1 MSGKTI
7 GRVVIERY
15 NIFDLANPEE
25 NKPLYRLANRL
36 HVLTRDDTI
45 RSQLL
50 FESGDELSK
59 NSLEESARLLRQ
71 NRYLHE
77 ATISAVPASDGVADI
92 YVTTTDVWTL
102 IPKIDFSRSGGENK
116 YAFGI
121 KEANLLG
128 TGMAVELSRK
138 SDVDRDSSRLKV
150 VDRNL
155 GGSRY
160 VLDMGLSNN
169 SDGHFRRL
177 SLGKPFFALDSRRAR
192 GVNFR
197 DDDSIDTWYE
207 RGEEIADYRHKAAR
221 ADVHLGWSRGLKDG
235 WTKRITS
242 GFVYD
247 DNEFLDAPDSDYPTL
262 VIPENRTLVYPFVAV
277 EWLEDRFEKAN
288 NINQIG
294 RTEDRFM
301 GRRFTA
307 MLGAA
312 TNWLGSDRDAL
323 LLNAR
328 AQAGF
333 GSSKQ
338 DSMIL
343 TAGID
348 TRIEDG
354 DAVNLVVDF
363 SARFFRKQSKKRLGF
378 LALSGIYGHELDLEN
393 RVVIGGESGLRGY
406 PLRYQSGDRR
416 VLFTAEQRFFS
427 DWYPFRL
434 FHVGAAVFYDVGRA
448 WGESPV
454 SSLENEW
461 LHDVGFG
468 LRLGHSRFGF
478 GRVTHIDIAFP
489 LNGDDSI
496 DAVQLL
502 VSTKQTF

>member
-1 MSGKTI
+1 LSGKTI
-7 GRVVIERY
+7 GRVVIERQ

-25 NKPLYRLANRL
+25 NKSLFRLANRL

-50 FESGDELSK
+50 FESGDELSEHA
-59 NSLEESARLLRQ
+59 LEESARLLRQ

-77 ATISAVPASDGVADI
+77 ATISAVPASDGVADV

-102 IPKIDFSRSGGENK
+102 IPKIDFSRSGGENT
-116 YAFGI
+116 YAFGL

-138 SDVDRDSSRLKV
+138 SDVDRYSSRLKV
-150 VDRNL
+150 VDNNL

-160 VLDMGLSNN
+160 VLDMGLSDN
-169 SDGHFRRL
+169 SDGHFRSL
-177 SLGKPFFALDSRRAR
+177 ALGKPFFSLGSRHAR

-197 DDDSIDTWYE
+197 DDDYIDTWYE
-207 RGEEIADYRHKAAR
+207 RGEEIADFRHKAAR
-221 ADVHLGWSRGLKDG
+221 ADIHVGWSGGLRDG

-247 DNEFLDAPDSDYPTL
+247 DNEFQDAPNSDYPTL
-262 VIPENRTLVYPFVAV
+262 VIPEDRTLAYPFIAL
-277 EWLEDRFEKAN
+277 EWLEDRFEKTS

-307 MLGAA
+307 MLGVA
-312 TNWLGSDRDAL
+312 TDWLGSDRDAL
-323 LLNAR
+323 LLNAS

-338 DSMIL
+338 DSIIL
-343 TAGID
+343 VAGLD

-354 DAVNLVVDF
+354 DAVNLMLDF
-363 SARFFRKQSKKRLGF
+363 SAQFFRKQSDKRLAF
-378 LALSGIYGHELDLEN
+378 LSLSGTYGHELDLEN
-393 RVVIGGESGLRGY
+393 RIVVGGESGLRGY
-406 PLRYQSGDRR
+406 PLRYQSGNRR

-434 FHVGAAVFYDVGRA
+434 FHVGAAIFYDVGRA
-448 WGESPV
+448 WGDSPV

-461 LHDVGFG
+461 LHDAGFG

-496 DAVQLL
+496 DDVQLL
-502 VSTKQTF
+502 LSTKQTF

>member
-1 MSGKTI
+1 VSGTTI
-7 GRVVIERY
+7 GAVVIERH
-15 NIFDLANPEE
+15 NIFDLDNPAE
-25 NKPLYRLANRL
+25 NKPLFRLANRL
-36 HVLTRDDTI
+36 HVLTREETI

-50 FESGDELSK
+50 FASGDVLSK
-59 NSLEESARLLRQ
+59 HALEESARLLRE

-77 ATISAVPASDGVADI
+77 ATVRALPAADGVADVHVI
-92 YVTTTDVWTL
+92 TTDVWTL
-102 IPKIDFSRSGGENK
+102 LPKIDFSRSGGENK

-121 KEANLLG
+121 KETNLFG
-128 TGMAVELSRK
+128 SGMAVELSRK
-138 SDVDRDSSRLKV
+138 SDADRDASRLKV

-192 GVNFR
+192 GVSVSDN
-197 DDDSIDTWYE
+197 DYIDTYYE
-207 RGEEIADYRHKAAR
+207 RGEEIADFRHKSSY
-221 ADVHLGWSRGLKDG
+221 ADVHIGWSRGLLDG
-235 WTKRITS
+235 WTTRITT
-242 GFVYD
+242 GFVND
-247 DNEFLDAPDSDYPTL
+247 KNEFLDAPGSDYPTL
-262 VIPENRTLVYPFVAV
+262 VIPENRTLVYPFVAL
-277 EWLEDRFEKAN
+277 EWLEDKYEKAN

-307 MLGAA
+307 RLGAA
-312 TNWLGSDRDAL
+312 TDWLGSDRDAL

-333 GSSKQ
+333 GTSRQ

-343 TAGID
+343 AAGID

-354 DAVNLVVDF
+354 NAVNLIVDF
-363 SARFFRKQSKKRLGF
+363 SARFFSKQSEKRLGF
-378 LALSGIYGHELDLEN
+378 LALSGVYGHKLDLEN
-393 RVVIGGESGLRGY
+393 RIVIGGETGLRGY

-416 VLFTAEQRFFS
+416 VLFTAEQRYFS

-454 SSLENEW
+454 STLQNEW

-489 LNGDDSI
+489 LNGDDSV
-496 DAVQLL
+496 DDVQLL